1 MARSAVYAVRDGH
14 DGPGSVVAAARGGT
28 GRSRAGCIV
37 AVVPALDGIR
47 VIDLSRIVAGPLA
60 TQILSDYGAEV
71 VKIERPEGGDDS
83 RQWAP
88 PVASDG
94 EASYFFAVNRGKRS
108 VTLDLKHPRGKALLV
123 DLVRIG
129 DVLVENFKPG
139 TMDDLGLG
147 YRDLRAVNPRLVYC
161 SISGFGQTGPYRER
175 AGYDAIMQGFTGL
188 MSITG
193 EPDGPPVKVGVALID
208 AITALY
214 AHGAILAALHHRD
227 RTGEGQYLE
236 LSLMECGIAAL
247 INAAT
252 AYLVGGEV
260 QGRWGSAHPSLVPY
274 QAFRTRDGYLMVG
287 AGNESLWRAFCDVL
301 DEPALARDPRY
312 ESNAKR
318 VAARAELVA
327 RIEARLLTRD
337 RDEWVAAFAAAGLPA
352 GPINDI
358 ANVFADPQV
367 RHREMVV
374 EVEHPTAGRVRLPG
388 IPVKFGVTPARV
400 GGPPPRLGEHTDAV
414 LGGLLGLTGPHIAG
428 LRRSGALGALRPG
441 VASERRDDA
450 NGT

>member
-1 MARSAVYAVRDGH
+1 MASVSALLG
-14 DGPGSVVAAARGGT
+14 
-28 GRSRAGCIV
+28 
-37 AVVPALDGIR
+37 GIR

-71 VKIERPEGGDDS
+71 IKVEHPRGGDDS

-88 PVASDG
+88 PRAPDG
-94 EASYFFAVNRGKRS
+94 QASYFFAVNRGKRS
-108 VTLDLKHPRGKALLV
+108 ITIDLKHARGRALVV
-123 DLVRIG
+123 DLVRGG

-147 YRDLRAVNPRLVYC
+147 YEALRAVNRRLVYC

-188 MSITG
+188 MAITG
-193 EPDGPPVKVGVALID
+193 EPDGAPVKTGVALVD
-208 AITALY
+208 VITALY
-214 AHGAILAALHHRD
+214 AHGAILAALHHRA

-274 QAFRTRDGYLMVG
+274 QAFRARDGYLMVG
-287 AGNESLWRAFCDVL
+287 AGNERLWRTFCDVL
-301 DEPALARDPRY
+301 GDGEMARDARFD
-312 ESNAKR
+312 SNAKR
-318 VAARAELVA
+318 VAARGELVE
-327 RIEARLLTRD
+327 RIEARLAARS
-337 RDEWVAAFAAAGLPA
+337 RDEWVQAFSAAGLPA

-358 ANVFADPQV
+358 AQVFADPQV
-367 RHREMVV
+367 RHRAMAV
-374 EVEHPTAGRVRLPG
+374 EVDHPTAGRVRLPG
-388 IPVKFGVTPARV
+388 MPVKFATTPAR
-400 GGPPPRLGEHTDAV
+400 GQGPPPLLGEHTDQV
-414 LGGLLGLTGPHIAG
+414 LRCVLGLTQAAIAE
-428 LRRSGALGALRPG
+428 LRASGAVGESA
-441 VASERRDDA
+441 AER
-450 NGT
+450 